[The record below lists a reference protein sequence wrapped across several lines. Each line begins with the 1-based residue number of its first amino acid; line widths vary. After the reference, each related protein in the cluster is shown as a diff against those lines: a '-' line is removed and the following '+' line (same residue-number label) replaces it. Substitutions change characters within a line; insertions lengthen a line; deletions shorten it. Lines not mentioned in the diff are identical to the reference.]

1 MHKVYQGT
9 SDPDLSEE
17 LRFGRVAV
25 LKKEVGRERERERA
39 VSEIA
44 ASAKQLEKDREQQRS
59 PELATA

>member
-25 LKKEVGRERERERA
+25 LKKEVGRERERA

>member
-25 LKKEVGRERERERA
+25 LKKEVGRERERER
-39 VSEIA
+39 E
-44 ASAKQLEKDREQQRS
+44 RE
-59 PELATA
+59 L